1 MTIRGAKALE
11 IIERGLK
18 VKEYE
23 LKKSNFSNTGN
34 LILVLLSTGI
44 HFLHATI
51 FSGMRYIRVP
61 IAIAPNAFHQKVASG
76 SELTS
81 TSILGSSTIRP
92 LVFMACTFSSCCFAR
107 ADE

>member
-1 MTIRGAKALE
+1 MTVRGAKALE

-44 HFLHATI
+44 HFLHATT
-51 FSGMRYIRVP
+51 FSGM
-61 IAIAPNAFHQKVASG
+61 
-76 SELTS
+76 
-81 TSILGSSTIRP
+81 
-92 LVFMACTFSSCCFAR
+92 
-107 ADE
+107 